1 MNTGGTASTARQTLD
16 LLLTKYLKAAV
27 SFEGILQVMQG
38 AAAGA
43 DAGTGTK
50 GTAQVTTA
58 VTTEVTTQ
66 VTTQVALLQALTQP
80 MARSELQATL
90 RLKNSEHFR
99 KAYLLPA
106 LAQGLVEMTLPE
118 KPNSRLQQY
127 RLTAAGRAYL
137 QALAS
142 PEPP

>member
-43 DAGTGTK
+43 DAGTGTGTK
-50 GTAQVTTA
+50 GTAQVTT
-58 VTTEVTTQ
+58 E

>member
-1 MNTGGTASTARQTLD
+1 MNTGGTASTARQTLN

-27 SFEGILQVMQG
+27 SFEGIVQVMQG

-43 DAGTGTK
+43 DAGTGTGTK
-50 GTAQVTTA
+50 GTAQVTT
-58 VTTEVTTQ
+58 E

>member
-1 MNTGGTASTARQTLD
+1 MNTGGTASTARPTLD

-43 DAGTGTK
+43 DAGTGTGTK
-50 GTAQVTTA
+50 GTAQVTT
-58 VTTEVTTQ
+58 E

>member
-1 MNTGGTASTARQTLD
+1 MNTGSTASTARQTID

-58 VTTEVTTQ
+58 VTTQ

-99 KAYLLPA
+99 KTYLLPA
-106 LAQGLVEMTLPE
+106 LAQGLIEMTLPE

>member
-43 DAGTGTK
+43 DAGTGTGTK
-50 GTAQVTTA
+50 GTAQVTT
-58 VTTEVTTQ
+58 E

-137 QALAS
+137 QAPAS

>member
-1 MNTGGTASTARQTLD
+1 MNTGSTASTARQTLD

-43 DAGTGTK
+43 DAGTGTGTK
-50 GTAQVTTA
+50 GTAQVTT
-58 VTTEVTTQ
+58 E

-106 LAQGLVEMTLPE
+106 LAQGLIEMTLPE

>member
-43 DAGTGTK
+43 DAGTGTGTK
-50 GTAQVTTA
+50 GTAQVTT
-58 VTTEVTTQ
+58 E

-118 KPNSRLQQY
+118 KPNSRLQI
-127 RLTAAGRAYL
+127 GRAHV
-137 QALAS
+137 
-142 PEPP
+142 